1 MFIKKLK
8 FFFILLIFSSSIF
21 LVFSLYKNYTFK
33 NNDLSLKLKK
43 EIRAKTIE
51 LRNLAYEKYDI
62 RKNIPIIISNKLKS
76 SLFGMATID
85 KKGKIAIFLNKK
97 RFQESSEYMIKDV
110 MPHEYAH
117 ALMFIFKDFT
127 SSKAGHSLKWS
138 NICKNLNGVKCDR
151 FVNTNDIVI
160 GKTNFLY

>member
-8 FFFILLIFSSSIF
+8 TFFLILISISFIF
-21 LVFSLYKNYTFK
+21 LLYSLYKSYQFK
-33 NNDLSLKLKK
+33 NSDLSLKFQNKVNLKEK
-43 EIRAKTIE
+43 QLRALTYKKYKIKT
-51 LRNLAYEKYDI
+51 K
-62 RKNIPIIISNKLKS
+62 IPIIISNKLPS
-76 SLFGMATID
+76 SLFGMATIN
-85 KKGKIAIFLNKK
+85 KKNKIVIYLNKK
-97 RFQESSEYMIKDV
+97 RFQESSEYMINDV

-127 SSKAGHSLKWS
+127 SSNAGHSLRWS
-138 NICKNLNGVKCDR
+138 KICENLEGLKCDR